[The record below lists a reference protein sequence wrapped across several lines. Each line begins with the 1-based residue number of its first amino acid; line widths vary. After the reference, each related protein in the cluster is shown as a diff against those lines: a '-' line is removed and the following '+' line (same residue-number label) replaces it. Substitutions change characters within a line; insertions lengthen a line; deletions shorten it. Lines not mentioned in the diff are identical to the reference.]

1 MSGTPLP
8 PALQLTHGPVMAIDL
23 ALFAASSG
31 DHNPLHLDAAVARAA
46 GFDHPVVHG
55 MLTMAFV
62 ARLFTRH
69 FGASSVRALNTRF
82 VGVALLGDTIE
93 LSATL
98 VDTTNDV
105 ARYDLSARTT
115 GGTEL
120 VTGQARIATAGTQW
134 PA

>member
-1 MSGTPLP
+1 MTAPPFPPLLHQ
-8 PALQLTHGPVMAIDL
+8 AHGPVTAVDL

-46 GFDHPVVHG
+46 GFDQPVVHG

-62 ARLFTRH
+62 ARLFTGH
-69 FGASSVRALNTRF
+69 FGAGCVRALNTRF
-82 VGVALLGDTIE
+82 TGVALLGDTIE
-93 LSATL
+93 LSAKLT
-98 VDTTNDV
+98 DTQDGV
-105 ARYDLSARTT
+105 ARYDVSARTT

-120 VTGQARIATAGTQW
+120 VAGQARIAPAGTPW

>member
-1 MSGTPLP
+1 MNTPPFP
-8 PALQLTHGPVMAIDL
+8 PQLHLVHGPVTAVDL

-46 GFDHPVVHG
+46 GFGQPVVHG

-69 FGASSVRALNTRF
+69 FGAGSVRALNTRF
-82 VGVALLGDTIE
+82 VGVALLGDRIE

-98 VDTTNDV
+98 ADTQDGI
-105 ARYDLSARTT
+105 ARYELSAHTDK
-115 GGTEL
+115 GTEL
-120 VTGQARIATAGTQW
+120 VTGQARIAMAGTPW

>member
-1 MSGTPLP
+1 MTAP
-8 PALQLTHGPVMAIDL
+8 PFPPVLHLVHGPVTAVDL

-46 GFDHPVVHG
+46 GFDQPVVHG

-69 FGASSVRALNTRF
+69 FGAGCVRALNTRF

-98 VDTTNDV
+98 VDTQHGV
-105 ARYDLSARTT
+105 ARYELGARTA

-120 VTGQARIATAGTQW
+120 VTGQARIAPAGTPW